1 MTANGGSVVRR
12 GGLVDGVA
20 AGGVA
25 VWQAH
30 GQAGVTARRPGGR
43 DLFPHLDLEAT
54 VAVQAMVIDQLRE
67 ANASLVAANAE
78 QARLIAAL
86 EARVAE
92 LERRLG
98 KDSSNSSR
106 PPSQDGLGKPP
117 APRRE
122 PRGAGRRPGKQPGA
136 PGAHLAQVP
145 DPDQVVVHRPERC
158 DGCGGDL
165 TLAPVTGVEARQVF
179 DLPQVRLW
187 VCEHRAERRQCACG
201 QVTAGVFP
209 EQARAAACYG
219 PGVRGLAGYLM
230 VAHHLPVWRAAQ
242 VLGDALGA
250 SVSAGM
256 LAGLAAE
263 GAGGLGGFVERV
275 RAQLAGAE
283 VAHFDETG
291 ARVAGRLHW
300 VHSASTPLLS
310 WFTVHPKRGV
320 AAMDAAGVLPGFH
333 GVAVHD
339 GWSPYWRYDQAAHAL
354 CAAHL
359 LRELEGITELPGQSW
374 AAELAEWF
382 TIACAR
388 AASDRNAGADR
399 LAPTVLARLQDRYD
413 HILATGRAAN
423 PPPPRPPGR
432 RRRPRRS
439 PAVRLLERL
448 DAHRSEV
455 LRFLE
460 DLRVPA
466 TNNLAER
473 DIRMVKLQQKISGCW
488 RTLEGARAFL
498 TVRSYV
504 ATARKHGINPLVALR
519 QLFEGDPWLPTP
531 APLE

>member
-1 MTANGGSVVRR
+1 
-12 GGLVDGVA
+12 
-20 AGGVA
+20 
-25 VWQAH
+25 
-30 GQAGVTARRPGGR
+30 
-43 DLFPHLDLEAT
+43 
-54 VAVQAMVIDQLRE
+54 MVIEQLRE
-67 ANASLVAANAE
+67 ANARLVAANAE
-78 QARLIAAL
+78 QASLIATL
-86 EARVAE
+86 NARVAE

-106 PPSQDGLGKPP
+106 PPSSDGLGKPP
-117 APRRE
+117 APRQQR
-122 PRGAGRRPGKQPGA
+122 RGGGRAPGKQPGA

-145 DPDQVVVHRPERC
+145 DPDQVVVHRPVACE
-158 DGCGGDL
+158 GCGGDL
-165 TLAPVTGVEARQVF
+165 TLAPVMGVEARQVF

-187 VCEHRAERRQCACG
+187 VCEHRAERRACACG

-209 EQARAAACYG
+209 SQARAAACYG
-219 PGVRGLAGYLM
+219 PGVRGLAAYLM
-230 VAHHLPVWRAAQ
+230 VGHHLPVERAAQ